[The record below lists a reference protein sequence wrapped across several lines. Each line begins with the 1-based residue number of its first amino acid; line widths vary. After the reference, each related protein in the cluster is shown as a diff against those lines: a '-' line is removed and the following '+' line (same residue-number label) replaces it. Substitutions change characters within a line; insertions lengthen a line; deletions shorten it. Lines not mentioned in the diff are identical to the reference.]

1 MKYTKEQLKQF
12 EEINQILDR
21 MEKKLDEMLAMMEK
35 PLPKLNIKGYPAKNF
50 DWTSKIFSFK
60 TKGNSE

>member
-1 MKYTKEQLKQF
+1 MQ
-12 EEINQILDR
+12 
-21 MEKKLDEMLAMMEK
+21 K